1 MVVWHTR
8 SYGEEGPKQNLESNE
23 EEIMGTT
30 KSDLEKRVVDE
41 VEKLESEL
49 VRVALDLG
57 DMDTSQPHEKIASD
71 YVFEW
76 FRDNGFSPKKLGS
89 QERFN
94 VLGKYTGTGKGRS
107 LLFCSHLDNERREN
121 VEQRLK
127 DWDKPIYTKAWREGD
142 TLVGHGIANDRG
154 PMACWMIAAK
164 ALKGSNIKLQ
174 GDILL
179 SAVVGETGGSPVDEF
194 ESPTYD
200 SHELGAR
207 YVATHGGLADFA
219 MIAEATANTIV
230 PVECGFAYFK
240 ITIYSGPASY
250 TPFFPYPE
258 PSMEKSVNSIVRMA
272 KFIERFQQYAYEYQK
287 KHTYSFDG
295 GEVVPKT
302 IIGAIRGGL
311 PHIPHITPEVCSIYV
326 DYRTPPGKNPLELKR
341 ELEGLLDE
349 MGMDGT
355 VEMYKY
361 LPGFEAWK
369 VEGYETLKT
378 ALVESHVKVF
388 KDPPPKKAVTYTLSM
403 WRDIN
408 PYNELGVP
416 SICYG
421 FPTGYSAEGAKYDID
436 LFRVKIEDMIS
447 AAKVYAL
454 LALDICSRQV

>member
-1 MVVWHTR
+1 
-8 SYGEEGPKQNLESNE
+8 
-23 EEIMGTT
+23 MGTNN
-30 KSDLEKRVVDE
+30 SDLEKRVLNKIE
-41 VEKLESEL
+41 ELESEL
-49 VRVALDLG
+49 IKVALDLG
-57 DMDTSQPHEKIASD
+57 DMDASQPHEKEASE
-71 YVFEW
+71 YVYEW
-76 FRDNGFSPKKLGS
+76 FKDNGFESTKLGT

-94 VLGKYTGTGKGRS
+94 VLGKYIGTGKGRS
-107 LLFCSHLDNERREN
+107 LIFCSHLDNESRER
-121 VEQRLK
+121 VELRLK
-127 DWDKPIYTKAWREGD
+127 DWNKPVYTKAWQEGD

-154 PMACWMIAAK
+154 PMACWMVAIK
-164 ALKGSNIKLQ
+164 AIKDSNIQLP
-174 GDILL
+174 GDVLM
-179 SAVVGETGGSPVDEF
+179 SAVIGETGGSPVDEF
-194 ESPTYD
+194 ESPKYD

-240 ITIYSGPASY
+240 ITVWAEPASY

-258 PSMEKSVNSIVRMA
+258 PDTKKSVNSIVRMA
-272 KFIERFQQYAYEYQK
+272 KFIERYQEYAYEYQK

-311 PHIPHITPEVCSIYV
+311 PHMPHISPEVCSVYV
-326 DYRTPPGKNPLELKR
+326 DFRIPPGKNPLELKLD
-341 ELEGLLDE
+341 LEGLLDE
-349 MGMDGT
+349 LGMDGK
-355 VEMYKY
+355 VENYKF

-369 VEGYETLKT
+369 IEGYDQVRT

-388 KDPPPKKAVTYTLSM
+388 GESPPKKAVTYMLSM

-416 SICYG
+416 AICYG

-436 LFRVKIEDMIS
+436 LFRVKIKDMIN
-447 AAKVYAL
+447 ATKVYAL
-454 LALDICSRQV
+454 LALDICSRKTN

>member
-1 MVVWHTR
+1 METR
-8 SYGEEGPKQNLESNE
+8 
-23 EEIMGTT
+23 TT
-30 KSDLEKRVVDE
+30 DMEKRVV
-41 VEKLESEL
+41 EKVKELESEL

-57 DMDTSQPHEKIASD
+57 DMDVSQPNEKIASD
-71 YVFEW
+71 YVHDW
-76 FRDNGFSPKKLGS
+76 FKENGFEVKKLGS

-94 VLGKYTGTGKGRS
+94 VLATYAGTGKGRS

-164 ALKGSNIKLQ
+164 ALKDLDIKLP

-179 SAVVGETGGSPVDEF
+179 SAVIGETGGSPVDEF
-194 ESPTYD
+194 ESPKYD

-219 MIAEATANTIV
+219 LIAESSSYTIV

-240 ITIYSGPASY
+240 ITVYAGPASY

-258 PSMEKSVNSIVRMA
+258 PSMEKSVSAIVRMA
-272 KFIERFQQYAYEYQK
+272 KFVERFQQYAYEYQE

-295 GEVVPKT
+295 GTVVPKT

-311 PHIPHITPEVCSIYV
+311 PHMPHISPEVCSIYV
-326 DYRTPPGKNPLELKR
+326 DYRVPPGKNPLELKR
-341 ELEGLLDE
+341 ELEGILEE
-349 MGMDGT
+349 MGMDGR

-369 VEGYETLKT
+369 VEGYETLKS
-378 ALVESHVKVF
+378 ALVDSHVKVF
-388 KDPPPKKAVTYTLSM
+388 DQPPPKKGISHTLSM

-408 PYNELGVP
+408 PYNELTVP
-416 SICYG
+416 AICYG
-421 FPTGYSAEGAKYDID
+421 FPAGYTGEGVKYEID
-436 LFRVKIEDMIS
+436 LFRVKIEDMVNT
-447 AAKVYAL
+447 AKVYAL
-454 LALDICSRQV
+454 LALDICNRRL